1 MVRMVPITRITF
13 NIWRRL
19 HSPTFAG
26 LVVVVVSS
34 LYSALDIIWIM
45 PIVEHYVLERDAI
58 RTAAALSWSLLGRS

>member
-13 NIWRRL
+13 NTCSRL

-26 LVVVVVSS
+26 LVVVGVSN

-45 PIVEHYVLERDAI
+45 PIVEHYVQETHVI
-58 RTAAALSWSLLGRS
+58 RAAWS